1 MRKQVTKLKESNSN
15 VDCLFQEHSN
25 EKTMELSLQGDG
37 SDFEGNDGAGP
48 YRKGKGFKDGNRT
61 KLTIRHKV
69 NKIQQGTVI
78 NRKSTDPGVRFFH
91 CCL

>member
-1 MRKQVTKLKESNSN
+1 MDS
-15 VDCLFQEHSN
+15 LFQEHSN
-25 EKTMELSLQGDG
+25 ENTMELRLQDDG
-37 SDFEGNDGAGP
+37 LDSEGNDGAGP
-48 YRKGKGFKDGNRT
+48 YRNGKGLKDGSRT
-61 KLTIRHKV
+61 KFTIQHKV